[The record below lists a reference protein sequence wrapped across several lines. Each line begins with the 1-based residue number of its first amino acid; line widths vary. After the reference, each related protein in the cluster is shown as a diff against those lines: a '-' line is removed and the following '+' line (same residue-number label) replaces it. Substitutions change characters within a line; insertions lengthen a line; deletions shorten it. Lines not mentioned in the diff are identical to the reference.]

1 MKLRREF
8 FVQGRGGRGHMGA
21 FGPLGGQ
28 GAPAGG
34 LEEMWGHLD
43 VDSGN

>member
-28 GAPAGG
+28 GVPPGG
-34 LEEMWGHLD
+34 FDEMWGHLEL
-43 VDSGN
+43 DSGN